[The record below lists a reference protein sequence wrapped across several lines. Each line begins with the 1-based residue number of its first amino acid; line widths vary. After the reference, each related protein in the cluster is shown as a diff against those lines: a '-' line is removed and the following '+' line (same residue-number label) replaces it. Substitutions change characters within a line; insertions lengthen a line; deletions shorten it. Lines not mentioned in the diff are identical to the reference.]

1 MKNTIIYNHLQNLIN
16 ASLIIGLS
24 ITIVGYA
31 QESIVDPSPV
41 VLPGHRYDLPATL
54 ITASEIEEQ
63 KQQMLI
69 NEDLDVPMAMVKM
82 GGGSD
87 IYQVG
92 VSLVTR
98 QKGQANTNYAVH
110 DDVSE
115 VYYVVEG
122 KGRISVGGTIED
134 WERRPISV
142 WNGPGSRGTISN
154 GAIDMTIEKGDV
166 LIIPAGTPHKWIL
179 SEELTSY
186 VVVRADPDAVTPLI
200 DFDPTEFVA
209 PEL

>member
-1 MKNTIIYNHLQNLIN
+1 MKNTIVYKYLYYFFNV
-16 ASLIIGLS
+16 SLMVGLS
-24 ITIVGYA
+24 TTTIGYT
-31 QESIVDPSPV
+31 QESSVDPSPV

-186 VVVRADPDAVTPLI
+186 VVIRGDPDAVTPLI
-200 DFDPTEFVA
+200 DFDPTQFVA